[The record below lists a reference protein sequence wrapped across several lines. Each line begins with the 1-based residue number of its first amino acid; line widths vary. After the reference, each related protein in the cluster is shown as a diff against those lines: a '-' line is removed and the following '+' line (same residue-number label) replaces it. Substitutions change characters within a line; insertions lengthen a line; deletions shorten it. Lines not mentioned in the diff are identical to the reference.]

1 MKKKTETTT
10 RPFAWCIAIR
20 LIQGDPHLLQWYR
33 LKVLNVDGA

>member
-1 MKKKTETTT
+1 MKKKLKP
-10 RPFAWCIAIR
+10 RPVLLPGVEAIR